1 MRVVV
6 ENIKNG
12 NDLIT
17 CNNKHAACDVL
28 KKVDIMKKKILKILD
43 KLKAA
48 NEEFLF
54 EFCEAILKD
63 IYNLKKRLHN
73 LKDK

>member
-1 MRVVV
+1 
-6 ENIKNG
+6 
-12 NDLIT
+12 
-17 CNNKHAACDVL
+17 
-28 KKVDIMKKKILKILD
+28 MKKKILKILD

-63 IYNLKKRLHN
+63 IYNLKKRLQN

>member
-1 MRVVV
+1 MWC
-6 ENIKNG
+6 
-12 NDLIT
+12 T
-17 CNNKHAACDVL
+17 
-28 KKVDIMKKKILKILD
+28 KKSRYNEKKILKILD